1 MWHYLSAAA
10 GSYHSKQTFQYILFQ
25 SLLIT
30 QKKKKYIKLLEM
42 SGEHCKQT
50 PWEQSSSTSLTYS
63 FHRDGEY
70 SYFPLPSPLAKKN
83 KAENNM
89 ELY

>member
-1 MWHYLSAAA
+1 MSVYSLS
-10 GSYHSKQTFQYILFQ
+10 KPPNNT
-25 SLLIT
+25 
-30 QKKKKYIKLLEM
+30 KKEEIYQVTRDEWWAL
-42 SGEHCKQT
+42 QT